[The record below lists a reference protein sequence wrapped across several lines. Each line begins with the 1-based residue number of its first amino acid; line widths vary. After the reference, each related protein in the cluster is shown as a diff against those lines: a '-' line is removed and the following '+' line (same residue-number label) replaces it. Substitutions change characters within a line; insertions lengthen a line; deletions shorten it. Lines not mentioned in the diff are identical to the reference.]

1 MYHKELVKQRL
12 KRQKENNNT
21 EIMTRKEASIPGTG
35 GRQRKE
41 IGFIKI

>member
-35 GRQRKE
+35 GETKE
-41 IGFIKI
+41 RDWIH